1 MILFEKNGFTL
12 VELTAVLIIL
22 SVLGMII
29 IPIVENSINSGK
41 NELYVA
47 QLDSIKASLKKYAV
61 SNINSKI
68 KNVGDN
74 IFLSLYQLK
83 IENYLALD
91 IKDPRTET
99 LLPNDMLLRIHKE
112 SKNYTYEVLETSGTK
127 VTEKEYNTNTPI
139 IETEIVSYYCG
150 SSNEELTNLINDY
163 KVNKGNVKITYY
175 DEYFESKVTLDDIL
189 NNKKDFRVVYTADSA
204 YAVKNILRSG
214 CD

>member
-1 MILFEKNGFTL
+1 MKKNGFTL

-74 IFLSLYQLK
+74 IFLTLYQLK

-214 CD
+214 CE

>member
-1 MILFEKNGFTL
+1 MKRNGFTL

-61 SNINSKI
+61 SNVNSKI

>member
-1 MILFEKNGFTL
+1 MKKNGFTL

-99 LLPNDMLLRIHKE
+99 LLPKDMLLRIHKE

>member
-1 MILFEKNGFTL
+1 MKKNGFTL

-22 SVLGMII
+22 LVLGMII

>member
-1 MILFEKNGFTL
+1 MKKNGFTL

-99 LLPNDMLLRIHKE
+99 LLPNDMLLKIHKE

>member
-1 MILFEKNGFTL
+1 MKKNGFTL

-175 DEYFESKVTLDDIL
+175 DEYFESKVTLDDIF

>member
-1 MILFEKNGFTL
+1 MKKNGFTL

-68 KNVGDN
+68 KNVGDD

-127 VTEKEYNTNTPI
+127 VSEKEYNTNTPI

-189 NNKKDFRVVYTADSA
+189 NNKKDFRVVYTVDSA

>member
-1 MILFEKNGFTL
+1 MKKNGFTL

-127 VTEKEYNTNTPI
+127 VSEKEYNTNTPI
-139 IETEIVSYYCG
+139 IEIEIVSYYCG

>member
-1 MILFEKNGFTL
+1 MKKNGFTL

-47 QLDSIKASLKKYAV
+47 QLDSIKASLKKYAM

-175 DEYFESKVTLDDIL
+175 DEYFESKLTLDDIL
-189 NNKKDFRVVYTADSA
+189 NNKKDFRVIYTADSA

-214 CD
+214 CE

>member
-1 MILFEKNGFTL
+1 LKKNGFTL

-74 IFLSLYQLK
+74 IFLTLYQLK

-214 CD
+214 CE

>member
-1 MILFEKNGFTL
+1 MKKNGFTL

-150 SSNEELTNLINDY
+150 SSNEELKPIE
-163 KVNKGNVKITYY
+163 K
-175 DEYFESKVTLDDIL
+175 
-189 NNKKDFRVVYTADSA
+189 
-204 YAVKNILRSG
+204 
-214 CD
+214 

>member
-1 MILFEKNGFTL
+1 MKKNGFTL

-22 SVLGMII
+22 SVLGIII

>member
-1 MILFEKNGFTL
+1 MKKNGFTL

-61 SNINSKI
+61 SKINSKI
-68 KNVGDN
+68 KNVCDN

-83 IENYLALD
+83 VENSLALD

-99 LLPNDMLLRIHKE
+99 LLPNDMLLKIHKE

>member
-1 MILFEKNGFTL
+1 MKKNGFTL

-68 KNVGDN
+68 KNVGDD

-139 IETEIVSYYCG
+139 IETEIFSYYCC

>member
-1 MILFEKNGFTL
+1 MKKNGFTL

-99 LLPNDMLLRIHKE
+99 LLPNDMLLRIHKG

>member
-1 MILFEKNGFTL
+1 MKKNGFTL

-68 KNVGDN
+68 KNVGDD

>member
-1 MILFEKNGFTL
+1 MKKNGFTL

-22 SVLGMII
+22 SILGMII

-163 KVNKGNVKITYY
+163 KVNRGNVKITYY

>member
-1 MILFEKNGFTL
+1 MKKNGFTL

-163 KVNKGNVKITYY
+163 KVNRGNVKITYY

>member
-1 MILFEKNGFTL
+1 MKKNGFTL

-68 KNVGDN
+68 KNVGDD

-150 SSNEELTNLINDY
+150 SSNEELTSLINDY

>member
-1 MILFEKNGFTL
+1 MKKNGFTL

-29 IPIVENSINSGK
+29 IPIVEDSINSGK

>member
-1 MILFEKNGFTL
+1 LKKNGFTL

-68 KNVGDN
+68 KNVGDD

-127 VTEKEYNTNTPI
+127 VSEKEYNTNTPI
-139 IETEIVSYYCG
+139 IEIEIVSYYCG

>member
-1 MILFEKNGFTL
+1 MKKNGFTL

-68 KNVGDN
+68 KNVGDD

-127 VTEKEYNTNTPI
+127 VAEKEYNTNTPI

-163 KVNKGNVKITYY
+163 KVNRGNVKITYY

-189 NNKKDFRVVYTADSA
+189 NNKKNFRVVYTADSA

>member
-1 MILFEKNGFTL
+1 MKKNGFTL

-68 KNVGDN
+68 KNVGDD

-163 KVNKGNVKITYY
+163 KVNRGNVKITYY

>member
-1 MILFEKNGFTL
+1 MKKNGFTL

-22 SVLGMII
+22 SILGMII
-29 IPIVENSINSGK
+29 IHIVENSINSGK

-163 KVNKGNVKITYY
+163 KVNRGNVKITYY

>member
-1 MILFEKNGFTL
+1 MKKNGFTL

>member
-1 MILFEKNGFTL
+1 MKKNGFTL

-68 KNVGDN
+68 KNVGDD

-127 VTEKEYNTNTPI
+127 VSEKEYNTNTPI

>member
-1 MILFEKNGFTL
+1 MKKNGFTL

-68 KNVGDN
+68 KNVGDD

-127 VTEKEYNTNTPI
+127 VSEKEYNTNTPI
-139 IETEIVSYYCG
+139 IEIEIVSYYCG

-189 NNKKDFRVVYTADSA
+189 NNKKDFRVVYIADSA

>member
-1 MILFEKNGFTL
+1 MKKNGFTL

-68 KNVGDN
+68 KNVGDD

-189 NNKKDFRVVYTADSA
+189 NNKKDFRVVYIADSA

>member
-1 MILFEKNGFTL
+1 MKKNGFTL

-189 NNKKDFRVVYTADSA
+189 NKKKDFRVVYTADSA

>member
-1 MILFEKNGFTL
+1 MKKNGFTL

-163 KVNKGNVKITYY
+163 KVNKSNVKITYY

>member
-1 MILFEKNGFTL
+1 MKKNGFTL

-74 IFLSLYQLK
+74 IFFSLYQLK

>member
-1 MILFEKNGFTL
+1 MKKNGFTL

-83 IENYLALD
+83 VENSLALD

-99 LLPNDMLLRIHKE
+99 LLPNDMLLKIHKE

>member
-1 MILFEKNGFTL
+1 MKKNGFTL
-12 VELTAVLIIL
+12 VELMAVLIIL

>member
-1 MILFEKNGFTL
+1 MKKNGFTL

-91 IKDPRTET
+91 IKDPRTVT

>member
-1 MILFEKNGFTL
+1 
-12 VELTAVLIIL
+12 
-22 SVLGMII
+22 MII
-29 IPIVENSINSGK
+29 SSWNNW
-41 NELYVA
+41 
-47 QLDSIKASLKKYAV
+47 
-61 SNINSKI
+61 
-68 KNVGDN
+68 
-74 IFLSLYQLK
+74 
-83 IENYLALD
+83 
-91 IKDPRTET
+91 R
-99 LLPNDMLLRIHKE
+99 LPNMLLRIHKE

>member
-1 MILFEKNGFTL
+1 MKKNGFTL

-99 LLPNDMLLRIHKE
+99 LLPNFR
-112 SKNYTYEVLETSGTK
+112 
-127 VTEKEYNTNTPI
+127 
-139 IETEIVSYYCG
+139 
-150 SSNEELTNLINDY
+150 
-163 KVNKGNVKITYY
+163 NKSDRK
-175 DEYFESKVTLDDIL
+175 
-189 NNKKDFRVVYTADSA
+189 RV
-204 YAVKNILRSG
+204 
-214 CD
+214 

>member
-1 MILFEKNGFTL
+1 MKKNGFTL

-68 KNVGDN
+68 KNVGDD

-139 IETEIVSYYCG
+139 IEIEIVSYNCG

>member
-1 MILFEKNGFTL
+1 LKKNGFTL

-68 KNVGDN
+68 KNVGDD